1 MFYVPVLAA
10 KYWPAPNDWE
20 ILRLAAWETV
30 Q

>member
-1 MFYVPVLAA
+1 MFYVPVLAV

-20 ILRLAAWETV
+20 ILRLASWATV